1 MPRIKKIKVVE
12 IIRQACGGMKE
23 HYVTLLKGL
32 KERGFDVLALCN
44 FSHPVMEELRD
55 AGMTV
60 CPFNIPGEIQP
71 YRDIKRTLDDFSVI
85 KEYRANLV
93 HCHGFKAGVIGSLG
107 SIFA

>member
-71 YRDIKRTLDDFSVI
+71 YRDIKDSGCLLRY

-93 HCHGFKAGVIGSLG
+93 HCHGFKAV
-107 SIFA
+107 

>member
-44 FSHPVMEELRD
+44 FSHPVIE
-55 AGMTV
+55 
-60 CPFNIPGEIQP
+60 
-71 YRDIKRTLDDFSVI
+71 
-85 KEYRANLV
+85 
-93 HCHGFKAGVIGSLG
+93 
-107 SIFA
+107 